1 MDIVEE
7 SFVVEKIKLELAET
21 KKAAAIHSL
30 AEVLS
35 TKYNKN
41 SMQITYRAKR
51 ENSEKIKKI
60 IYGQK

>member
-1 MDIVEE
+1 
-7 SFVVEKIKLELAET
+7 VVEKIKLELAET

-41 SMQITYRAKR
+41 SMQITYRAKK